1 MSIRDFHAQLV
12 SGNNKN
18 NLLCALRKL
27 TQISDPQSFFNE
39 ETPENDWPTWTDE
52 GGSRSPLFAAE
63 PA

>member
-18 NLLCALRKL
+18 SLLSALREL
-27 TQISDPQSFFNE
+27 TQISDPQSFFG
-39 ETPENDWPTWTDE
+39 ETPENDWPTWGDTE
-52 GGSRSPLFAAE
+52 RQVLSTN

>member
-18 NLLCALRKL
+18 SLFDALRKL
-27 TQISDPQSFFNE
+27 RAIADPASLFDTPLDPWPSWYAAQSAAL
-39 ETPENDWPTWTDE
+39 P
-52 GGSRSPLFAAE
+52 AE